1 MLFMPSMLHTV
12 LALFCIVF
20 VGLFGIFLFQEQVL
34 DEREQF
40 HRRIAGHMAL
50 FVGAVMLVTGIVYQH
65 FQGTVDI
72 WLAFALAGM
81 VTTKLFTRMW
91 LDRYQ

>member
-1 MLFMPSMLHTV
+1 MPSMIHTI
-12 LALFCIVF
+12 LALFCVVF
-20 VGLFGIFLFQEQVL
+20 VVLFGVFLFQEQAL

-40 HRRIAGHMAL
+40 HRRVAGHIAL
-50 FVGAVMLVTGIVYQH
+50 FVGSVILVTGIVYQH
-65 FQGTVDI
+65 LQGTIDT

-81 VTTKLFTRMW
+81 VMTKLFTRMW